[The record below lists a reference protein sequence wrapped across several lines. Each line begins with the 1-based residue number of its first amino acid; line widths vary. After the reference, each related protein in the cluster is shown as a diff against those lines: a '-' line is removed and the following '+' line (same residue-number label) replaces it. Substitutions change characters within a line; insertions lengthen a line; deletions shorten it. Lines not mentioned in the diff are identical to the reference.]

1 MKERLLGFL
10 KSVERRMSYLSDEE
24 IIEQVNR
31 TGKIEFRSFWSP
43 VITTMTITERELPN
57 EEEESVRESTQS
69 VEESRACTHTL

>member
-1 MKERLLGFL
+1 MKERLLGFI
-10 KSVERRMSYLSDEE
+10 KRVERRISFLSDEE
-24 IIEQVNR
+24 ITEQVNR

-69 VEESRACTHTL
+69 VEEGRTCAHTL